1 MLIDQIKEIK
11 KYFPVMKVINPTF
24 GTGKDVVVYRG
35 KKNLILKISNEG
47 IYLNE
52 IRINIK
58 ELSKDFLYVVD
69 SIEMF
74 KERKE
79 RLNRVLGEWIK
90 DVVGVQEDK

>member
-1 MLIDQIKEIK
+1 MGIEDRIKEIK
-11 KYFPVMKVINPTF
+11 KYFPVIKKCDFNT
-24 GTGKDVVVYRG
+24 VVVYRG
-35 KKNLILKISNEG
+35 KKNLILKISNDG

-58 ELSKDFLYVVD
+58 KLSNDFLYIVD

-79 RLNRVLGEWIK
+79 RLNRVLEEWIK

>member
-11 KYFPVMKVINPTF
+11 KYFPVIKKCDFNT
-24 GTGKDVVVYRG
+24 VVVYRG
-35 KKNLILKISNEG
+35 KKNLILRISNEG

-58 ELSKDFLYVVD
+58 ELSKDFLYIVD

-79 RLNRVLGEWIK
+79 RLNQVLVEYIK
-90 DVVGVQEDK
+90 DVVGDKDA

>member
-11 KYFPVMKVINPTF
+11 KYFPVIKKCDFNT
-24 GTGKDVVVYRG
+24 VVVYRG

-58 ELSKDFLYVVD
+58 ELSKDFLYIVD

-79 RLNRVLGEWIK
+79 RLNQVLVEYIK
-90 DVVGVQEDK
+90 DVVGDKNA

>member
-1 MLIDQIKEIK
+1 MIIDQIKEIK
-11 KYFPVMKVINPTF
+11 KYFPVIKKCDFNT
-24 GTGKDVVVYRG
+24 VVVYRG
-35 KKNLILKISNEG
+35 KKNLILRISNEG

-58 ELSKDFLYVVD
+58 ELSKDFLYIVD

-79 RLNRVLGEWIK
+79 RLNRELGKYIK
-90 DVVGVQEDK
+90 DVVGD

>member
-1 MLIDQIKEIK
+1 MIIDQIKEIK
-11 KYFPVMKVINPTF
+11 KYFPVIKKCDFNT
-24 GTGKDVVVYRG
+24 VVVYRG
-35 KKNLILKISNEG
+35 KKNLILRISNEG

-58 ELSKDFLYVVD
+58 ELSKDFLYIVD

-79 RLNRVLGEWIK
+79 RLNRELGKYIK
-90 DVVGVQEDK
+90 DVVGDKNA

>member
-1 MLIDQIKEIK
+1 MIVEDRIKEIK
-11 KYFPVMKVINPTF
+11 KYFPVIKKCDFNT
-24 GTGKDVVVYRG
+24 VVVYRG
-35 KKNLILKISNEG
+35 KKNLILRISNEG

-58 ELSKDFLYVVD
+58 ELSKDFLYIVD

-79 RLNRVLGEWIK
+79 RLNRELGKYIK
-90 DVVGVQEDK
+90 DVVGDKNA

>member
-1 MLIDQIKEIK
+1 MIIDQIKEIK
-11 KYFPVMKVINPTF
+11 KYFPVIKKCDFNT
-24 GTGKDVVVYRG
+24 VVVYRG
-35 KKNLILKISNEG
+35 KKNLILRISNEG

-58 ELSKDFLYVVD
+58 ELSKDFLYIVD

-79 RLNRVLGEWIK
+79 RLNRELGKYIK
-90 DVVGVQEDK
+90 DVVGDKDA

>member
-11 KYFPVMKVINPTF
+11 KYFHVIKKCDFNKVVI
-24 GTGKDVVVYRG
+24 YRG
-35 KKNLILKISNEG
+35 KKNLILSISNG
-47 IYLNE
+47 NIYLNG
-52 IRINIK
+52 IKINIK

>member
-11 KYFPVMKVINPTF
+11 KYFPVIKKCDFNT
-24 GTGKDVVVYRG
+24 VVVYRG
-35 KKNLILKISNEG
+35 KKNLILRISNEG

-58 ELSKDFLYVVD
+58 ELSKDFLYIVD

-79 RLNRVLGEWIK
+79 RLNRELGKYIK
-90 DVVGVQEDK
+90 DVVGDKDA

>member
-1 MLIDQIKEIK
+1 MIVDQIKEIK
-11 KYFPVMKVINPTF
+11 KYFPVIKKCDFNT
-24 GTGKDVVVYRG
+24 VVVYRG
-35 KKNLILKISNEG
+35 KKKLILKISNDG

-58 ELSKDFLYVVD
+58 ELSKDFLYIVD

-79 RLNRVLGEWIK
+79 RLNRELGKYIK
-90 DVVGVQEDK
+90 DVVGDKDA

>member
-11 KYFPVMKVINPTF
+11 KYFPVIKKCDFNT
-24 GTGKDVVVYRG
+24 VVVYRG
-35 KKNLILKISNEG
+35 KKNLILRISNEG

-58 ELSKDFLYVVD
+58 ELSKDFIYVVD

-79 RLNRVLGEWIK
+79 RLNRVLGEYIK

>member
-11 KYFPVMKVINPTF
+11 KYFPVIKKCDFNT
-24 GTGKDVVVYRG
+24 VVVYRG
-35 KKNLILKISNEG
+35 KKNLILRISNEG

-58 ELSKDFLYVVD
+58 ELSKDFLYIVD

-79 RLNRVLGEWIK
+79 RLNRELGKYIK
-90 DVVGVQEDK
+90 DVVGD

>member
-1 MLIDQIKEIK
+1 MTKIEEKIKEIK
-11 KYFPVMKVINPTF
+11 KYFPVIKKCDFNTVVI
-24 GTGKDVVVYRG
+24 YRG
-35 KKNLILKISNEG
+35 KKNLILRISNEG

-58 ELSKDFLYVVD
+58 KLSKDFIYIVD

-79 RLNRVLGEWIK
+79 RLNQVLGEYIK
-90 DVVGVQEDK
+90 DVAGD

>member
-1 MLIDQIKEIK
+1 MIIDQIKEIK
-11 KYFPVMKVINPTF
+11 KEFPVIKKCDFNT
-24 GTGKDVVVYRG
+24 VVVYRG

-58 ELSKDFLYVVD
+58 KLSKDFLYIVD

-79 RLNRVLGEWIK
+79 RLNRVLGEYIK
-90 DVVGVQEDK
+90 DVVGVKEDK